1 MPLTLWGGT
10 TGRTMRA
17 HWALHELGVE
27 YEAKLIGPRTGETQ
41 TETFRA
47 LSVKEKVPVLVD
59 GDLVLTE
66 SAAIVTYLGDKYGG
80 LTPPFGSADRAR
92 YNEWISF
99 ILTELDAHTLYVMR
113 KHGDLAAIY
122 GEAPAAVRTARDG
135 FDKQIRWAEVRLGD
149 DPFAVGETFSGVE
162 HPAHVL
168 PGLGACIRLRA
179 RSGAGCLSEAPP
191 RAPRLAE
198 RGRAELPGQH
208 RRLRRPAAVHGTSL
222 IAYSARSSQA
232 ASISTPQ
239 PGPSGIR
246 TLPSRA
252 TSAGS
257 KSPSCHG

>member
-41 TETFRA
+41 TEAFRA

-99 ILTELDAHTLYVMR
+99 ILMELDAHTLYVIR
-113 KHGDLAAIY
+113 KHGDLAALY
-122 GEAPAAVRTARDG
+122 GEAPAAVQAARDG
-135 FDKQIRWAEVRLGD
+135 FNKQIKWAEVRLGD
-149 DPFAVGETFSGVE
+149 DPFAVGETFSGADILLV
-162 HPAHVL
+162 
-168 PGLGACIRLRA
+168 
-179 RSGAGCLSEAPP
+179 GCLDWAHASGFELAPALDAY
-191 RAPRLAE
+191 RKR
-198 RGRAELPGQH
+198 H
-208 RRLRRPAAVHGTSL
+208 RERPAYRSA
-222 IAYSARSSQA
+222 AKRNYSNM
-232 ASISTPQ
+232 
-239 PGPSGIR
+239 PG
-246 TLPSRA
+246 A
-252 TSAGS
+252 
-257 KSPSCHG
+257 